1 MSTVFSIK
9 KKFDKFIASWGMSD
23 NFDVPRKAH
32 QRHSDAKCLMLAD
45 EIRSIV
51 ETDPG
56 RSLRSSAT
64 EAGLARAQ

>member
-1 MSTVFSIK
+1 
-9 KKFDKFIASWGMSD
+9 MSD

-32 QRHSDAKCLMLAD
+32 QRHSDAKGLMLAD
-45 EIRSIV
+45 EICNIV

-56 RSLRSSAT
+56 MSMWSIAT